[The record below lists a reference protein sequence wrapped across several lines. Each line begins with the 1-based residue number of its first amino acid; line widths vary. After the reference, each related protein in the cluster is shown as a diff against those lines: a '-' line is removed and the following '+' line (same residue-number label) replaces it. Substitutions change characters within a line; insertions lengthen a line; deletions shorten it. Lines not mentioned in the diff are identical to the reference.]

1 MSRYEY
7 SSYSSSSKGAADTSG
22 LFAQIDTDGDGVID
36 RSELAN
42 YVAGSSTN
50 RTGGRYGSSTYESSG
65 YSSGIGLEGSSLSGR
80 YQSSVYESTTGL
92 DASALERAA
101 SYTAESNSAWARYGA
116 DVRGVGLY
124 YDPNPEIIRREVPGG
139 VQTYTQ
145 NIRIRFFQPPPAPPP
160 GVSEIYYYFFS

>member
-65 YSSGIGLEGSSLSGR
+65 YST
-80 YQSSVYESTTGL
+80 VYESTSGL

-124 YDPNPEIIRREVPGG
+124 YDPNPEVIRREVPGG

-145 NIRIRFFQPPPAPPP
+145 NIGIRFLQPPPIPSPA
-160 GVSEIYYYFFS
+160 VSEIYYYFSS